1 MQVLCCPQKEAEF
14 ASACGY
20 FGQSPMY
27 LCLED
32 TLDRL
37 QRRLIEVTG
46 GETGSICL
54 ATHAEIMGNG
64 LEAQ

>member
-1 MQVLCCPQKEAEF
+1 
-14 ASACGY
+14 
-20 FGQSPMY
+20 MY

-32 TLDRL
+32 TRDRL
-37 QRRLIEVTG
+37 QRRLIAVTG

-64 LEAQ
+64 LEEQ